1 MNGSAPLWRGGS
13 GRKKRLSGVGLRSVP
28 VHFAALALLKE
39 GPYEGVDD
47 VGLVLLE
54 PVTGPRDDVE
64 AEVVADVD
72 AAGLGHLL
80 LQEGVTLPP
89 QQQHWRLHIIVSERQ
104 EADDEKIVKK
114 CTKVQ
119 QSKYI

>member
-1 MNGSAPLWRGGS
+1 MGAPLFGEEGS
-13 GRKKRLSGVGLRSVP
+13 GREKGQSRVGLRSVP
-28 VHFAALALLKE
+28 VHFAALALLEE

-89 QQQHWRLHIIVSERQ
+89 QQQHWRPHIVVTERQ
-104 EADDEKIVKK
+104 EADDEK
-114 CTKVQ
+114 
-119 QSKYI
+119 